1 MVDLATRND
10 RSTIAV
16 PVDFDSP
23 RQVGI
28 SFQITQALQG
38 AEVVM
43 NCRRGVETDCFANFS
58 DGGGK
63 ATLLHAGLN
72 AFKDAALTEGEG
84 EFAHACIVR
93 VFAPRVKHLFV
104 FSTKSLVRDESLNE
118 G

>member
-1 MVDLATRND
+1 MVDLATRNN

-43 NCRRGVETDCFANFS
+43 NRRRGVETDCFANFS

-72 AFKDAALTEGEG
+72 AFKDAALTKGEG

-93 VFAPRVKHLFV
+93 VFAPGVKHLFV